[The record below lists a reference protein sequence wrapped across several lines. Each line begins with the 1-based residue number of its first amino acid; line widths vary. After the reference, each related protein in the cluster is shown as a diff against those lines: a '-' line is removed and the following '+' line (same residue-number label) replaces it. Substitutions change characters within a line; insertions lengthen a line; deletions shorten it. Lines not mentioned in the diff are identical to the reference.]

1 MPNFRIEAPDQDQT
15 YPKGNTESQSY
26 FNSSASDWDWF
37 WALEGLEGD
46 GSGSGPRLSNSPT
59 CGKKITTEAETLIPR
74 AS

>member
-1 MPNFRIEAPDQDQT
+1 MPNFRMEAPDQDQI

-26 FNSSASDWDWF
+26 FNSSASDCDWF

-46 GSGSGPRLSNSPT
+46 GSGSGPRLS
-59 CGKKITTEAETLIPR
+59 KQDKRITTEAGTLIPR